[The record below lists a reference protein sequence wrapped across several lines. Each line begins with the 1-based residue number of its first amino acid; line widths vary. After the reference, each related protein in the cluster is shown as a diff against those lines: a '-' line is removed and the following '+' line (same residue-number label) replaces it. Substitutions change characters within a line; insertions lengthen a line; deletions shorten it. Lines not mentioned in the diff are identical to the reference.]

1 LIRSSLTAKLRQGR
15 GKQFARRVRNQGM
28 IPAVLYGPGKES
40 RNLEVNPKDLTR
52 AISTKA
58 GENTLIDLTVEGEA
72 ARVVLLRELQVDTI
86 SREYLHADLYEVPMD
101 KKVKVLVPIA
111 VRGEALGVK
120 EGGILDQIIREIEV
134 SCLPT
139 EIPEQLEVDV
149 SALKIGGAAHA
160 KDIPLPPGVEIM
172 VDADQT
178 VAMVAAPR
186 KEEELAPA
194 VPAAEAAPEE
204 PERIGEKKPEG
215 EEGEEKAESGKEK
228 AESGKEKA
236 PKEKAPKEKAPKEKG
251 EAPKEKEKKPKERD
265 KK

>member
-1 LIRSSLTAKLRQGR
+1 MIRSSLTAKLRQGS
-15 GKQFARRVRNQGM
+15 GKQFARRVRHQGN

-40 RNLEVNPKDLTR
+40 RKLEVNPTDLTR

-72 ARVVLLRELQVDTI
+72 ARVVLVREIQVDPI

-101 KKVKVLVPIA
+101 KKVRVPVPIA
-111 VRGEALGVK
+111 VRGEAAGVK
-120 EGGILDQIIREIEV
+120 EGGVLDQIIREIEV

-139 EIPEQLEVDV
+139 EIPEQLEIDV
-149 SALKIGGAAHA
+149 SALKIGEAAHA

-172 VDADQT
+172 IDADQT
-178 VAMVAAPR
+178 VATVVAPR
-186 KEEELAPA
+186 KEEELAPV

-215 EEGEEKAESGKEK
+215 EEEEGEEKAEAG
-228 AESGKEKA
+228 
-236 PKEKAPKEKAPKEKG
+236 KEKAPKEKAPKEKG
-251 EAPKEKEKKPKERD
+251 ETPKEKEKKPKERD

>member
-1 LIRSSLTAKLRQGR
+1 MIRSSLSAKLRQGK

-40 RNLEVNPKDLTR
+40 RKLEVNPQDLAR
-52 AISTKA
+52 AISTTA

-72 ARVVLLRELQVDTI
+72 ARVILLRELQVDPI

-149 SALKIGGAAHA
+149 SGLKIGGAAHA

-178 VAMVAAPR
+178 VATVVAPR
-186 KEEELAPA
+186 KEEELAPV
-194 VPAAEAAPEE
+194 VPAAEAEAAPEE

-215 EEGEEKAESGKEK
+215 EEGEGEEKAESP
-228 AESGKEKA
+228 KEKA
-236 PKEKAPKEKAPKEKG
+236 PKEKAPKEKA
-251 EAPKEKEKKPKERD
+251 EAPKEKEKKPKERE

>member
-1 LIRSSLTAKLRQGR
+1 MIRSSLTAKLRQGK
-15 GKQFARRVRNQGM
+15 GKQFARRVRHQGM

-40 RNLEVNPKDLTR
+40 RNLEVNPTDLTR

-58 GENTLIDLTVEGEA
+58 GENTLIDLTVEGET
-72 ARVVLLRELQVDTI
+72 ARIVLVREIQVDPI

-101 KKVKVLVPIA
+101 KKIRVPVPVMI
-111 VRGEALGVK
+111 RGEALGVK
-120 EGGILDQIIREIEV
+120 EGGVLDQIIREIEV

-139 EIPEQLEVDV
+139 EIPEQLEIDV

-160 KDIPLPPGVEIM
+160 REIPMPPGVEILI
-172 VDADQT
+172 DADQT
-178 VAMVAAPR
+178 VATVVAPR

-194 VPAAEAAPEE
+194 VPAAEAAPEV

-215 EEGEEKAESGKEK
+215 EEGEEGEK
-228 AESGKEKA
+228 AEAGKEKA
-236 PKEKAPKEKAPKEKG
+236 PKEKGSKEKG
-251 EAPKEKEKKPKERD
+251 DAPKEKEKKSKGD